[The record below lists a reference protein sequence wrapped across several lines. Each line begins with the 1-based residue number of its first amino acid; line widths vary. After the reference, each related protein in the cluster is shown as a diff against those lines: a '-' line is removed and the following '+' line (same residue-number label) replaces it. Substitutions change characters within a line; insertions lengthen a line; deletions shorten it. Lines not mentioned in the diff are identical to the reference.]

1 MKSKKKLVFLQTA
14 LALFCSGLVVGIVC
28 PATRTG
34 IVTSQEEKSLLLES
48 LKGDR
53 RLHKSKRREGIQ

>member
-14 LALFCSGLVVGIVC
+14 LGSVVAARVSELFARPREPVLSLAKKEK
-28 PATRTG
+28 PA
-34 IVTSQEEKSLLLES
+34 LLES

-53 RLHKSKRREGIQ
+53 RLHKSKRKEGIQ